1 MAVAP
6 SARSRSGSAPLPARP
21 EALRTAG
28 GPDPSWRR
36 ANRSPPIPHRC
47 WVVTASTALVATAP
61 SAGGGVVLRRVD
73 ASLTL
78 RPVSLATVGRFAPAA
93 GLRGTVS
100 GPVRVRG
107 ALDDLAV
114 DARLAFAGPG
124 GRRGGTLDVAGR
136 VGQGRTLR
144 YDLVATPRDL
154 DAGAITTKAPATAL
168 TGRIAARGVGTDPA
182 TATATLA
189 ADLTTLR
196 VDTVGVDSARAR
208 LAVGGGVLAVN
219 ALAVRA
225 PRATL
230 DAAGRFGLVDGRSGE
245 LSYRLAVDSLGA
257 YARFFPRDTGAVAP
271 RPAANARALAAA
283 RADSARRD
291 LRSAVA
297 VAAGEQPAPGLA
309 VGDTLRAV
317 PRDSVAGAVYAAGTL
332 QGNVRR
338 FAVRGRAGTEGLVA
352 LGSQVRRAR
361 VAYAGF
367 DVGTP
372 AATFAA
378 AVAGDSLVAG
388 GFTLDSVDV
397 RATYRQAPGSAAQ
410 GTALASVYQDE
421 GRSYSVRGDYGLYAD
436 RTELRFADL
445 RLRFDT
451 TVYRSTRPG
460 AVRFGA
466 RGVEVDEVELVNGVG
481 GRIAVD
487 GRLPERGDADLRAQ
501 VENVEV
507 ADVLGL
513 LESDVAF
520 RGRASVD
527 ARLTGP
533 LAAPV
538 IAGTAALTNGNYN
551 GTAVPDVAAD
561 LRYAAGRATATAQA
575 SVPGR
580 RPPAGSDLSRPVPR
594 RRILVADAAVP
605 VNLALRGAAG
615 PRLDSTAAVTA
626 NVTLD
631 SLPLDLASRFTD
643 AIADAAGTALGTVR
657 VRGTVARPDLAGE
670 LQVVD
675 ARARLTATGALFR
688 DVNAAVRLRGDT
700 VLVDSLAGRAGPG
713 TVRLAGGIGIKTPA
727 EPSFDLRLAASN
739 ARVLD
744 NEQGRVHADAQISVY
759 GPFDRVFVSGGAR
772 VLGGVI
778 YIPES
783 DSRQTLAADDPA
795 VFAVIDTTRLRD
807 RTFLPSRNA
816 LLENLRVDLLAG
828 VDRDTW
834 VRSREANVEI
844 HSDGDLRLRVDQA
857 RQALVLDGIV
867 LTDRGEY
874 TFLGKRFQ
882 IKRGAVTFVNT
893 QELDPDLQ
901 LTAEY
906 EVAQAGRDPLNIQ
919 IQVGGSLSRP
929 KVSLDS
935 DAQPPIPQTELIS
948 YLAFG
953 NPTGSLPVIGGSTL
967 SSSSATGTPVGA
979 AANVATKRLAGVAL
993 GVLVDNAESRLGQSL
1008 GADVLNLTPGGELSP
1023 ELATQSGLT
1032 NFVRGTQI
1040 EFGKYFNRQLFVGLQ
1055 STPGTVVTR
1064 PFIPGFRVQYRFA
1077 RTPGLSLEAVS
1088 QPRFFLFEPTLSAP
1102 NVEQFSSYG
1111 LFLVRQWRF

>member
-1 MAVAP
+1 
-6 SARSRSGSAPLPARP
+6 
-21 EALRTAG
+21 
-28 GPDPSWRR
+28 
-36 ANRSPPIPHRC
+36 
-47 WVVTASTALVATAP
+47 
-61 SAGGGVVLRRVD
+61 
-73 ASLTL
+73 
-78 RPVSLATVGRFAPAA
+78 
-93 GLRGTVS
+93 
-100 GPVRVRG
+100 
-107 ALDDLAV
+107 
-114 DARLAFAGPG
+114 
-124 GRRGGTLDVAGR
+124 
-136 VGQGRTLR
+136 
-144 YDLVATPRDL
+144 
-154 DAGAITTKAPATAL
+154 
-168 TGRIAARGVGTDPA
+168 
-182 TATATLA
+182 
-189 ADLTTLR
+189 
-196 VDTVGVDSARAR
+196 
-208 LAVGGGVLAVN
+208 
-219 ALAVRA
+219 
-225 PRATL
+225 
-230 DAAGRFGLVDGRSGE
+230 
-245 LSYRLAVDSLGA
+245 
-257 YARFFPRDTGAVAP
+257 
-271 RPAANARALAAA
+271 
-283 RADSARRD
+283 
-291 LRSAVA
+291 
-297 VAAGEQPAPGLA
+297 
-309 VGDTLRAV
+309 
-317 PRDSVAGAVYAAGTL
+317 
-332 QGNVRR
+332 VRR

-657 VRGTVARPDLAGE
+657 VRGTVAAPTWPASCRWW
-670 LQVVD
+670 
-675 ARARLTATGALFR
+675 
-688 DVNAAVRLRGDT
+688 
-700 VLVDSLAGRAGPG
+700 
-713 TVRLAGGIGIKTPA
+713 TPA
-727 EPSFDLRLAASN
+727 PGSPPP
-739 ARVLD
+739 
-744 NEQGRVHADAQISVY
+744 
-759 GPFDRVFVSGGAR
+759 GP
-772 VLGGVI
+772 
-778 YIPES
+778 
-783 DSRQTLAADDPA
+783 
-795 VFAVIDTTRLRD
+795 
-807 RTFLPSRNA
+807 
-816 LLENLRVDLLAG
+816 
-828 VDRDTW
+828 
-834 VRSREANVEI
+834 
-844 HSDGDLRLRVDQA
+844 
-857 RQALVLDGIV
+857 
-867 LTDRGEY
+867 
-874 TFLGKRFQ
+874 
-882 IKRGAVTFVNT
+882 
-893 QELDPDLQ
+893 
-901 LTAEY
+901 
-906 EVAQAGRDPLNIQ
+906 
-919 IQVGGSLSRP
+919 
-929 KVSLDS
+929 
-935 DAQPPIPQTELIS
+935 
-948 YLAFG
+948 
-953 NPTGSLPVIGGSTL
+953 
-967 SSSSATGTPVGA
+967 SSAT
-979 AANVATKRLAGVAL
+979 
-993 GVLVDNAESRLGQSL
+993 
-1008 GADVLNLTPGGELSP
+1008 
-1023 ELATQSGLT
+1023 
-1032 NFVRGTQI
+1032 
-1040 EFGKYFNRQLFVGLQ
+1040 
-1055 STPGTVVTR
+1055 
-1064 PFIPGFRVQYRFA
+1064 
-1077 RTPGLSLEAVS
+1077 
-1088 QPRFFLFEPTLSAP
+1088 
-1102 NVEQFSSYG
+1102 
-1111 LFLVRQWRF
+1111 